1 MLPLDEM
8 LPVQQGGLQK
18 GALRRRPVASNQAA
32 AVLHQTAHRCE
43 EGTSEGNIADNV
55 AEGAHARRTP
65 TGFNCTIA
73 HVASHCTPSQR
84 AAIIA
89 LPVDLT
95 WPIDLTFKELTPYDG
110 MPALILGDDA
120 DDDMP
125 ALELDTD
132 DDMPAL
138 ELDTDDDT
146 DDDMPA
152 LENYVVSIDSALEK
166 NGG

>member
-1 MLPLDEM
+1 MQHAIAAFGFSRLACLAGAIKHRNIVLPLDEM

-18 GALRRRPVASNQAA
+18 GVYRELKVESRWLAGALRRRPVASNQAA

-55 AEGAHARRTP
+55 AEGAHVRRTP
-65 TGFNCTIA
+65 TGLCACIGFAPCLLLIGLLVVGFNCTIA

-95 WPIDLTFKELTPYDG
+95 WPIDLTFKE
-110 MPALILGDDA
+110 
-120 DDDMP
+120 
-125 ALELDTD
+125 
-132 DDMPAL
+132 
-138 ELDTDDDT
+138 
-146 DDDMPA
+146 
-152 LENYVVSIDSALEK
+152 
-166 NGG
+166 